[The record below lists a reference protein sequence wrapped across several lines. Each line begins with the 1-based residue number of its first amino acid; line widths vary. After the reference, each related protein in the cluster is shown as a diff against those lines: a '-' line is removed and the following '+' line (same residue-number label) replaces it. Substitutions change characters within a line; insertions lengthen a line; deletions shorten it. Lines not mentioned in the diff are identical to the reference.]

1 MDERDFKLLLLL
13 NQTQNITKAAD
24 MLFVTQSSL
33 SKRLTVIEEEL
44 NTKIIIR
51 SRTGIV
57 FTPEGEIVLSHVEK
71 AAAELAL
78 MRESINTSK
87 GYVCGTLRAGIS
99 VNYALYQFPDI
110 LTRYRKLYPQVT
122 THITTEHSRKL
133 YAQLL
138 DGIVDIAIL
147 RGEYPWKGN
156 KILLQRERVCA
167 IYPKGYH
174 DDSLSE
180 IPYMGRKTDITF
192 EREIL
197 QWLRENNL
205 SPEIHGIHLDSIT
218 TCVAMVDRGIGWT
231 IVPEICLKE
240 FNGIV
245 KPLVFANGEPFV
257 RSTYLMFSDI
267 PASLPQVKAFI
278 DIVKGDDHEG
288 SLT

>member
-13 NQTQNITKAAD
+13 KQTQNITKAAD

-33 SKRLTVIEEEL
+33 SKRLATIEEEL
-44 NTKIIIR
+44 DTRIIIR
-51 SRTGIV
+51 SRNGIL
-57 FTPEGEIVLSHVEK
+57 FTPEGEIVLAHVEK
-71 AAAELAL
+71 AAEELAL
-78 MRESINTSK
+78 MKESINTSK
-87 GYVCGTLRAGIS
+87 GYVCGTLHAGIS

-110 LTRYRKLYPQVT
+110 LTLYRKLYPQVA

-133 YAQLL
+133 FTQLL

-156 KILLQRERVCA
+156 KILLKRERVCA
-167 IYPKGYH
+167 IYPKNYSYE
-174 DDSLSE
+174 SLSE
-180 IPYMGRKTDITF
+180 IPYMGRKTDVTF

-205 SPEIHGIHLDSIT
+205 SPELHGIHLDSIT

-231 IVPEICLKE
+231 IVPEICIE
-240 FNGIV
+240 GFNGIV
-245 KPLVFANGEPFV
+245 KPLVFENGKPFV

-267 PASLPQVKAFI
+267 AASLPQVNAFI
-278 DIVKGDDHEG
+278 DIVKNYDHEG
-288 SLT
+288 SLR